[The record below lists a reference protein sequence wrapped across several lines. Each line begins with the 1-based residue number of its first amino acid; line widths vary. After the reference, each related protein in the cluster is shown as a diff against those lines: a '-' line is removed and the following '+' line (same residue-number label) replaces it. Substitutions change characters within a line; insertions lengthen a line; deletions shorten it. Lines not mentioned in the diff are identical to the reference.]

1 MTQFL
6 LLEVRKLREQLRNSR
21 MCERRLSQRCRM
33 AEEERSRAER
43 KAQERRHDRL
53 QLERWASLLQPLHVL
68 AKSLIVD
75 RVNEVRADVRHSV
88 FMDV

>member
-33 AEEERSRAER
+33 AEDERSRAER
-43 KAQERRHDRL
+43 KAQELRHDRL
-53 QLERWASLLQPLHVL
+53 QLERCLTFCSSKFTSCYSVIRLWKKIVSENDIH
-68 AKSLIVD
+68 LI
-75 RVNEVRADVRHSV
+75 RG
-88 FMDV
+88 

>member
-33 AEEERSRAER
+33 AEDERSRAER
-43 KAQERRHDRL
+43 KAQELRHDRL
-53 QLERWASLLQPLHVL
+53 QLERCVPLFVPLSLHPASLLSGCRKNVSENDIHE
-68 AKSLIVD
+68 I
-75 RVNEVRADVRHSV
+75 RG
-88 FMDV
+88 

>member
-43 KAQERRHDRL
+43 KAQELRHDRL
-53 QLERWASLLQPLHVL
+53 QLER
-68 AKSLIVD
+68 
-75 RVNEVRADVRHSV
+75 
-88 FMDV
+88 